1 MMVSTKLL
9 VDTMVEPGLG
19 EMVRRRFWAQ
29 AAKRRMVAET
39 LAPGASVSIVARRH
53 DINANLLFK
62 WKRELAPSDNS
73 AVDLAEPACELV
85 PIGVLGTGSTGT
97 PAPAWSSRTGVMEI
111 ELVTGVRIRVDR
123 TVDERALGR
132 VLLAL
137 KHGG

>member
-9 VDTMVEPGLG
+9 VDTMVEPRLG
-19 EMVRRRFWAQ
+19 EMVRRRFWAES
-29 AAKRRMVAET
+29 AKRRMVAET

-53 DINANLLFK
+53 DVNANLLFK
-62 WKRELAPSDNS
+62 WKRDLAPSDNG

-97 PAPAWSSRTGVMEI
+97 PALAWSSRSGVMEI
-111 ELVTGVRIRVDR
+111 ELVTGVRIRVDS

-132 VLLAL
+132 ALQVL
-137 KHGG
+137 KCCG